1 MSVFFDLAID
11 VVVFRALAL
20 PLQEKHNNLKQ
31 TQNPHLLI
39 TRTTTT
45 HNGEKAMVSL
55 RALAPSLTRITV
67 AGAVGAALHIGQ
79 GNCDIVDQ
87 KAVDF
92 SRAVLAQ
99 TDIEGEVINC
109 EGPKDNAPAFA
120 RREKVGTGK
129 GPKVEFIIDPVDG
142 TIAASKGRKDA
153 ISALAC
159 APADCLQVL
168 PDDGYYFKVAT
179 DGSSKNKI
187 TLDMGLEQI
196 VRSVAKE
203 KNLQLSNFTVIM
215 LERERHMEM
224 LVTLRKL
231 GVRIIL
237 IPDGD
242 IAGAVASCIPNS
254 GVDLLVGAGA
264 GPEATIAA
272 TAVKCLG
279 GTMLV
284 KVWNDKKDHTK
295 RFDRLRQA
303 GVDVEKT
310 YCEDELARGR
320 ELVFAAS
327 GITKGE
333 LLDGV
338 RLIPEGAIVHSICM
352 RLPSGTIER
361 SETSLRF
368 KGHPVYKQ
376 FLP

>member
-1 MSVFFDLAID
+1 
-11 VVVFRALAL
+11 
-20 PLQEKHNNLKQ
+20 
-31 TQNPHLLI
+31 
-39 TRTTTT
+39 
-45 HNGEKAMVSL
+45 MVSF

-79 GNCDIVDQ
+79 GNCDLVDA
-87 KAVDF
+87 KAVEF

-99 TDIEGEVINC
+99 TDIDGAVICC
-109 EGPKDNAPAFA
+109 EGPKDHAPAFTT
-120 RREKVGTGK
+120 REKVGTGR
-129 GPKVEFIIDPVDG
+129 GPKVEFVVDPVDG
-142 TIAASKGRKDA
+142 TTAASKGRKDA

-159 APADCLQVL
+159 APAGHFQLL
-168 PDDGYYFKVAT
+168 PDDGYYFKVST
-179 DGSSKNKI
+179 DGRCLGKI
-187 TLDMGLEQI
+187 SLDMSLEEI
-196 VRSVAKE
+196 VRTVARE
-203 KNLQLSNFTVIM
+203 KNLPLTNLTVIM
-215 LERERHMEM
+215 LERDRHMEM
-224 LVTLRKL
+224 LRALRKI

-242 IAGAVASCIPNS
+242 IAGAVVSCIPQS

-284 KVWNDKKDHTK
+284 KVWHDKKDDAQ
-295 RFDRLRQA
+295 RMERLEMV
-303 GVDVEKT
+303 GVDVDKA
-310 YCEDELARGR
+310 YSQDELVKGN

-338 RLIPEGAIVHSICM
+338 RFISNGAVVQSICM
-352 RLPSGTIER
+352 RLPSGTVET
-361 SETSLRF
+361 SETTLRF

-376 FLP
+376 FLNENRIMEE

>member
-1 MSVFFDLAID
+1 
-11 VVVFRALAL
+11 
-20 PLQEKHNNLKQ
+20 
-31 TQNPHLLI
+31 
-39 TRTTTT
+39 
-45 HNGEKAMVSL
+45 MVSL

-67 AGAVGAALHIGQ
+67 AAAIGAALHIGQ
-79 GNCDIVDQ
+79 GNCDLVDE
-87 KAVDF
+87 KAVEF
-92 SRAVLAQ
+92 SRAALAQ

-120 RREKVGTGK
+120 MREKVGTGR
-129 GPKVEFIIDPVDG
+129 GPKVEFVVDPVDG
-142 TIAASKGRKDA
+142 TTAASKGRKDA

-159 APADCLQVL
+159 APANCLQVL
-168 PDDGYYFKVAT
+168 PDDGYYYKVAT
-179 DGSSKNKI
+179 DGNCIRKI
-187 TLDMGLEQI
+187 TLDMSLEEI
-196 VRSVAKE
+196 ARTVAKE
-203 KNLQLSNFTVIM
+203 KNLPLSNLTVIM
-215 LERERHMEM
+215 LERERHAEM
-224 LVTLRKL
+224 LATLRKI

-242 IAGAVASCIPNS
+242 IAGAVVSCIPDS

-284 KVWNDKKDHTK
+284 RVWHDKKDHPK
-295 RFDRLRQA
+295 RLDRLRQA
-303 GVDVEKT
+303 GVDVHKT
-310 YCEDELARGR
+310 YCEDELARGN

-338 RLIPEGAIVHSICM
+338 RLLPRGAVVHSICM

-361 SETSLRF
+361 SETTLRF

-376 FLP
+376 FLPH

>member
-1 MSVFFDLAID
+1 MQVMCEVCATL
-11 VVVFRALAL
+11 
-20 PLQEKHNNLKQ
+20 
-31 TQNPHLLI
+31 
-39 TRTTTT
+39 
-45 HNGEKAMVSL
+45 VSL
-55 RALAPSLTRITV
+55 RALAPSLSRITT

-79 GNCDIVDQ
+79 GDPNLIDA
-87 KAVDF
+87 KAVEF

-99 TDIEGEVINC
+99 TDVEGEVISC
-109 EGPKDNAPAFA
+109 EGPKDNAPAFM

-129 GPKVEFIIDPVDG
+129 GPKVEFVIDPVDG
-142 TIAASKGRKDA
+142 STASSKGRKDA

-159 APADCLQVL
+159 APAGCFQVL

-179 DGSSKNKI
+179 DHHSIGKI
-187 TLDMGLEQI
+187 SLDMSVEEI
-196 VRSVAKE
+196 VRTVAAE
-203 KNLQLSNFTVIM
+203 KGLLLQNFTVIM
-215 LERERHMEM
+215 LERERHLEI
-224 LVTLRKL
+224 LKSLRKL

-242 IAGAVASCIPNS
+242 IAGAVVTCRPGS

-284 KVWNDKKDHTK
+284 KVWRDKKGDAN
-295 RFDRLRQA
+295 RLDRLMRE
-303 GVDVEKT
+303 GVDVNKT
-310 YCEDELARGR
+310 YNENELAKGN

-327 GITKGE
+327 GVTKGE

-338 RLIPEGAIVHSICM
+338 RFIPDGAVVSSICM
-352 RLPSGTIER
+352 RLPSGTVEK
-361 SETSLRF
+361 SETTLRF

-376 FLP
+376 FLT

>member
-1 MSVFFDLAID
+1 LV
-11 VVVFRALAL
+11 
-20 PLQEKHNNLKQ
+20 
-31 TQNPHLLI
+31 T
-39 TRTTTT
+39 
-45 HNGEKAMVSL
+45 L
-55 RALAPSLTRITV
+55 RAIAPSLTRITV
-67 AGAVGAALHIGQ
+67 AGAIGAALHVGQ
-79 GNCDIVDQ
+79 GNCDLIDQ
-87 KAVDF
+87 KAVEF

-120 RREKVGTGK
+120 LREKVGTGK
-129 GPKVEFIIDPVDG
+129 GPKVEFVVDPVDG
-142 TIAASKGRKDA
+142 TTAASKGRKDA

-159 APADCLQVL
+159 APANCLQVL

-179 DGSSKNKI
+179 DCNSIGKI
-187 TLDMGLEQI
+187 TLDMSLEQI
-196 VRSVAKE
+196 VRTVAKE
-203 KNLQLSNFTVIM
+203 KNLPLSNFTVIM
-215 LERERHMEM
+215 LERERHIEM
-224 LVTLRKL
+224 LATLRKL

-242 IAGAVASCIPNS
+242 IAAAVVSCIPNS

-284 KVWNDKKDHTK
+284 RVWQDKKDDP
-295 RFDRLRQA
+295 RRMSRLTEA
-303 GVDVEKT
+303 GVDVKKT
-310 YCEDELARGR
+310 YSEDELARGK

-338 RLIPEGAIVHSICM
+338 RLIPEGAVVHSICM
-352 RLPSGTIER
+352 RLPSGTVER
-361 SETSLRF
+361 SETTLRF

-376 FLP
+376 FLH